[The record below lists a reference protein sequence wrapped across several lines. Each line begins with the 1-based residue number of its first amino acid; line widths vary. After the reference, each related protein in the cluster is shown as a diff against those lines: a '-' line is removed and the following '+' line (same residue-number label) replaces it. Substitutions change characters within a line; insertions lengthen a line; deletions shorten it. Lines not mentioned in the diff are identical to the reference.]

1 MLRALLAA
9 RYLLGLTASS
19 RPAWI
24 TAMDQDA
31 PGGAGGAAFD
41 CSWRRLAY
49 SYAQQL
55 QTVTESMAV
64 DIFAAL
70 ELRTMCNE
78 TFDATTHRPASAMPK
93 TGPGSDWSKSH
104 IYVEA
109 VKGSD
114 SNTCTSPKAPCETL
128 HGALYRVRKLP
139 CRGPHPPPKK
149 KGEKG
154 KRCDVQIF
162 LRKGTC
168 AQPQPPRARRL
179 LPQSAPPRRIHLS
192 CMTSRKC

>member
-55 QTVTESMAV
+55 QTVTERMAE

-78 TFDATTHRPASAMPK
+78 TFDATTHRPASAMKKEGIDSTK
-93 TGPGSDWSKSH
+93 TQIW
-104 IYVEA
+104 VEA
-109 VKGSD
+109 LKGSD
-114 SNTCTSPKAPCETL
+114 SNKCTNMREPCETL
-128 HGALYRVRKLP
+128 HGALYRARKLP
-139 CRGPHPPPKK
+139 CRGPHPPAKK

-154 KRCDVQIF
+154 KRCDVQIL

-168 AQPQPPRARRL
+168 AQPQPPRCAAIFR
-179 LPQSAPPRRIHLS
+179 
-192 CMTSRKC
+192 T